1 MPLKNESFH
10 LQLLGD
16 GTETLGRIQTLVTDN
31 HLAEKV
37 TFVGFT
43 TNVLGYLQKADICTL
58 ISHSEGLPLSILE
71 AMSLGLPI
79 VASNVGGISKQVENG
94 YNGYLVERN
103 DVEDLTEKIKLLMN
117 NPTLRRQ
124 MGVNSRTFYEKEFK
138 LEKMVD
144 RTLAVY
150 ASILK
155 R

>member
-1 MPLKNESFH
+1 
-10 LQLLGD
+10 
-16 GTETLGRIQTLVTDN
+16 
-31 HLAEKV
+31 
-37 TFVGFT
+37 
-43 TNVLGYLQKADICTL
+43 
-58 ISHSEGLPLSILE
+58 
-71 AMSLGLPI
+71 MSLGLPI

-103 DVEDLTEKIKLLMN
+103 DVEDLTKKIKLLMN

-124 MGVNSRTFYEKEFK
+124 MGDNSRIFYEKEFK

-144 RTLAVY
+144 KTLAVY